1 MMSFIIWPVK
11 QKGNQT
17 KMKQLLIFI
26 RKEFR
31 HVFRDNKSLL
41 MLFGLPI
48 AQIVL
53 FGFALTNEIKNSNI
67 VICDYAQD
75 IASAQIIDK
84 ISNSNNFEIKKVLY
98 DQHQIEESFKE
109 GDVKLVVVFP
119 SNFDKDL
126 NHFNKAQ
133 IQVIADASDPNT
145 ASTLTFY
152 INSIV
157 RDYQQ
162 ELNSSSNGSLKI
174 IPEIRMLYNPELK
187 GATNFVPGVMA
198 LVLLLVCVL
207 MTSVS
212 IVKEKEKGTMEIL
225 LVSPMNPFLVII
237 AKAVPYFFLSLIN
250 LTVILLMSVYLLD
263 MPMNGSLLLLYFVSS
278 ILILCA
284 LSLGLLISN
293 VTETQQ
299 TAMLISLMA
308 MLLPTVLL
316 SGFMF
321 PLENMP
327 APLQWIAN
335 IVPSKWY
342 YIIVKSVMI
351 KGLGIMS
358 IWKETLILSVMTIGL
373 LFISFK
379 KFNIRLQ

>member
-1 MMSFIIWPVK
+1 
-11 QKGNQT
+11 
-17 KMKQLLIFI
+17 MKQLILFI
-26 RKEFR
+26 KKEFK
-31 HVFRDNKSLL
+31 HVFRDNKTLL

-48 AQIVL
+48 AQIIL
-53 FGFALTNEIKNSNI
+53 FGFALTNEIKNSKI
-67 VICDYAQD
+67 VICDYSQD
-75 IASAQIIDK
+75 VSSIQITER
-84 ISNSNNFEIKKVLY
+84 ISNSRNFEIKKTIV
-98 DQHQIEESFKE
+98 DRKQIEESFKE
-109 GDVKLVVVFP
+109 GDIKLVVVFP
-119 SNFDKDL
+119 ANFHRDL

-145 ASTLTFY
+145 ATTLTGY

-157 RDYQQ
+157 SAYQQ
-162 ELNSSSNGSLKI
+162 EINTTSDGSLKI

-212 IVKEKEKGTMEIL
+212 IVKEKEKGTMELL
-225 LVSPMNPFLVII
+225 LVSPMNPFIVII
-237 AKAVPYFFLSLIN
+237 AKAIPYFFLSIIN
-250 LTVILLMSVYLLD
+250 LTVILMMSVFLLD
-263 MPMNGSLLLLYFVSS
+263 MPMNGSVGLLYFVSG

-299 TAMLISLMA
+299 AAMLISLMA
-308 MLLPTVLL
+308 MLLPTVMF

-327 APLQWIAN
+327 EPLQWIAN

-342 YIIVKSVMI
+342 YIIVKSIMI

-358 IWKETLILSVMTIGL
+358 IWKETLILSFMTLGL

-379 KFNIRLQ
+379 KFKIRLQ